1 MPLGLC
7 EDPDGMIV
15 EYTLDAD
22 DVADINAMRL
32 ADARSELKRWLAGDH
47 RPNNRLLRAE
57 EHAH

>member
-1 MPLGLC
+1 
-7 EDPDGMIV
+7 MIV